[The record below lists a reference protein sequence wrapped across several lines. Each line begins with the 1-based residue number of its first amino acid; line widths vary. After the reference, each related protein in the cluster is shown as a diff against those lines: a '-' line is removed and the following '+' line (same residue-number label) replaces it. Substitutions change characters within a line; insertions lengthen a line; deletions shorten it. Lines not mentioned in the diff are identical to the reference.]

1 MLGEAMTLTDRLQDC
16 YTGAVYDVMKGMGVS
31 DSILP
36 SDIRPTDDSLTLA
49 GQIWTCSGHI
59 DESASADET
68 LMAWTGLLSEAP
80 GGSVVVCQPNDGSL
94 AHMGELSAETLKL
107 RAIRGYVVDGG
118 CRDVDFIR
126 RLEWPVFCRYYTPA
140 DVVGRW
146 LAEGL
151 GEPIEIGG
159 VSINT
164 GDYLLADIDGVV
176 VIPEKIGEEV
186 VAKTEEIINTESSLR
201 RDILAGMD
209 PQEAYKKYRLF

>member
-1 MLGEAMTLTDRLQDC
+1 MTLTDRLQDC

-49 GQIWTCSGHI
+49 GQIWTCSGRI

-159 VSINT
+159 VSIIT

-176 VIPEKIGEEV
+176 VIPAGIAEEV
-186 VAKTEEIINTESSLR
+186 VAKTEEIINTESALR
-201 RDILAGMD
+201 RDILQGMD
-209 PQEAYKKYRLF
+209 PQQAYRKYRLF

>member
-49 GQIWTCSGHI
+49 GQIWTCSGRI

-159 VSINT
+159 VSIST

-176 VIPEKIGEEV
+176 VIPEGISEEV
-186 VAKTEEIINTESSLR
+186 VTRTEEIINTESALR

>member
-49 GQIWTCSGHI
+49 GQIWTCSGRI

-159 VSINT
+159 VSIIT

-176 VIPEKIGEEV
+176 VIPEGIAEEV
-186 VAKTEEIINTESSLR
+186 VAKTEEIINTESALR
-201 RDILAGMD
+201 RDILQGMD
-209 PQEAYKKYRLF
+209 PQQAYKKYRLF

>member
-1 MLGEAMTLTDRLQDC
+1 MTLTDRLQDC

-49 GQIWTCSGHI
+49 GQIWTCSGRI

-159 VSINT
+159 VSIIT

-176 VIPEKIGEEV
+176 VIPEGIAEEV
-186 VAKTEEIINTESSLR
+186 VAKTEEIINTESALR
-201 RDILAGMD
+201 RDILQGMA
-209 PQEAYKKYRLF
+209 PQQAYKKYRLF

>member
-49 GQIWTCSGHI
+49 GQIWTCSGRI

-118 CRDVDFIR
+118 CRAVDFIR

-146 LAEGL
+146 LAEAL

-159 VSINT
+159 VSIST

-176 VIPEKIGEEV
+176 VIPEGIAEDV
-186 VAKTEEIINTESSLR
+186 VAKTEEIINTESALR
-201 RDILAGMD
+201 RDILQGMD
-209 PQEAYKKYRLF
+209 PQQAYRKYRLF

>member
-49 GQIWTCSGHI
+49 GQIWTCSGRI

-146 LAEGL
+146 LAEAL

-159 VSINT
+159 VSIST

-176 VIPEKIGEEV
+176 VIPEGIAEDV
-186 VAKTEEIINTESSLR
+186 VAKTEEIINTESALR
-201 RDILAGMD
+201 RDILQGMD
-209 PQEAYKKYRLF
+209 PQQAYRKYRLF

>member
-1 MLGEAMTLTDRLQDC
+1 MTLTDRLQDC

-49 GQIWTCSGHI
+49 GQIWTCSGRI

-176 VIPEKIGEEV
+176 VIPEGIAEEV
-186 VAKTEEIINTESSLR
+186 VAQTEEVINTESALR
-201 RDILAGMD
+201 RDILQGMD
-209 PQEAYKKYRLF
+209 PQQAYRKYRLF